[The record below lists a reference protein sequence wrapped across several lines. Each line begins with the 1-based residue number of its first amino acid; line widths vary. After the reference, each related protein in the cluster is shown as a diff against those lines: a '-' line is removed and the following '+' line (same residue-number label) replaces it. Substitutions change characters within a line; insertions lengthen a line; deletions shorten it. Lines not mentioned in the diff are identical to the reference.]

1 MMTNLSLDYKKER
14 AVVKPLLDRAI
25 LIKKSVRQI
34 RRI

>member
-14 AVVKPLLDRAI
+14 AVVKLLLDKAF
-25 LIKKSVRQI
+25 LIKKSVRQT